1 MSDQRITLPD
11 VDDDTNDQLN
21 GLLGRLERLAPRNRM
36 LEAYYEAEKALRK
49 IHGGIVPEQYYR
61 LGLILG
67 WSAKAVDTLALRCN
81 LERMVWAD
89 GTLDDFGYR
98 EVWDQNRL
106 GSEVDQAII
115 EALILGPAFAVAS
128 QGDESAGEPAGMVH
142 FYSAADAT
150 GERNP
155 RTRMLDSLLVVRDR
169 DKSRQVT
176 ALSLLVNNE
185 TIAAQ
190 KVDGTW
196 QVVKSEHTFGV
207 PAAVMPYRPRLKKPM
222 GRTRL
227 TRPVRAL
234 QDAAA
239 RTLVRLEGHMDVY
252 ANPEFW
258 VLGAGLDIFRDENGV
273 PLTDNQRRLG
283 RIKGIPDDMDREGE
297 PLARADVKK
306 FEASSPEPQLKAL
319 NAYSK
324 LFAREASLPDSSVAI
339 SDIANPTSA
348 ESYDASQYELISEA
362 EGATDEFTPALRRV
376 VPIAMAMQN
385 NLQEV
390 PEAWRSIDAKWRD
403 PRYISRAAQADAG
416 SKQVASVPW
425 LAETEVGLELIGL
438 DDQQIQ
444 RAQAERRRAQ
454 ANVRMDALIGAAPGP
469 EAEEARVLKA
479 KADAMGVLI
488 RAGVDPEDAAAQ
500 AGLSGVTFTGAV
512 PVSLRPVASDAA
524 RLEDR

>member
-1 MSDQRITLPD
+1 MSDQRITLPG
-11 VDDDTNDQLN
+11 VSDDDNDLLN
-21 GLLGRLERLAPRNRM
+21 GLLKRLDQIAPRNQK
-36 LEAYYEAEKALRK
+36 LEAYYEAEKALRRQ
-49 IHGGIVPEQYYR
+49 HGGIVPEQYYR
-61 LGLILG
+61 LGLVLG
-67 WSAKAVDTLALRCN
+67 WSAKAIDALALRCN

-98 EVWDQNRL
+98 EVWDGNRI

-115 EALILGPAFAVAS
+115 ESLILGPAFAVAS
-128 QGDESAGEPAGMVH
+128 KGDESEGEPGGMVH
-142 FYSAADAT
+142 FYSASDAT

-155 RTRMLDSLLVVRDR
+155 RTRSLDSLVIVHDR
-169 DKSRQVT
+169 DKERRVT
-176 ALSLLVNNE
+176 ALSLLLPGR
-185 TIAAQ
+185 TIAA
-190 KVDGTW
+190 KVDDGKW
-196 QVVKSEHTFGV
+196 EVVSESEHSFGV

-258 VLGAGLDIFRDENGV
+258 GLGADLSIFRDENGR
-273 PLTDNQRRLG
+273 PLPDNARRLG
-283 RIKGIPDDMDREGE
+283 RYKGIPDDPDREGDS
-297 PLARADVKK
+297 LARADVKK

-376 VPIAMAMQN
+376 IPIAMAMQN
-385 NLQEV
+385 DLTEV
-390 PEAWRSIDAKWRD
+390 PASWASIDCKWRD

-438 DDQQIQ
+438 DDQQIK

-454 ANVRMDALIGAAPGP
+454 ANSRLDALIAAGRQ
-469 EAEEARVLKA
+469 AEVST
-479 KADAMGVLI
+479 DGV
-488 RAGVDPEDAAAQ
+488 AG
-500 AGLSGVTFTGAV
+500 
-512 PVSLRPVASDAA
+512 
-524 RLEDR
+524 